1 MDGDTIPLEVA
12 VTEFFKKFR
21 VGVYGRDNVRRSIR
35 HETGGELDI
44 GGFERMSGMFT
55 RGSETPETRS
65 LVRPT

>member
-44 GGFERMSGMFT
+44 GGFERLAGLFS
-55 RGSETPETRS
+55 RSETPEKQS
-65 LVRPT
+65 LVRHT